1 MLYEESF
8 KNNDFC
14 QVIRNILYMDEEK
27 KLITYFSH
35 SELHTIGT
43 TGRILEIFCL
53 VCKAFG
59 GQATIDVQHWLEKSV
74 NLSRFQNLQ
83 FVSLLD

>member
-1 MLYEESF
+1 MLYEESL

-43 TGRILEIFCL
+43 TEPTHKTKNDSII
-53 VCKAFG
+53 
-59 GQATIDVQHWLEKSV
+59 
-74 NLSRFQNLQ
+74 
-83 FVSLLD
+83 

>member
-27 KLITYFSH
+27 KLITDFSH

-43 TGRILEIFCL
+43 TGN
-53 VCKAFG
+53 
-59 GQATIDVQHWLEKSV
+59 ID
-74 NLSRFQNLQ
+74 
-83 FVSLLD
+83 

>member
-1 MLYEESF
+1 MKVANEFFCNRFCFRIMLYEESF

-35 SELHTIGT
+35 SELQT
-43 TGRILEIFCL
+43 LEYL
-53 VCKAFG
+53 
-59 GQATIDVQHWLEKSV
+59 
-74 NLSRFQNLQ
+74 
-83 FVSLLD
+83 

>member
-1 MLYEESF
+1 MAVANEVFWNRCCFRIMLYEESF

-27 KLITYFSH
+27 KLITYFSY

-43 TGRILEIFCL
+43 TENGE
-53 VCKAFG
+53 
-59 GQATIDVQHWLEKSV
+59 
-74 NLSRFQNLQ
+74 
-83 FVSLLD
+83 

>member
-43 TGRILEIFCL
+43 TELKTKMLHFYLLKVRRPIRVFLYDL
-53 VCKAFG
+53 PKG
-59 GQATIDVQHWLEKSV
+59 GIYVFVQEK
-74 NLSRFQNLQ
+74 
-83 FVSLLD
+83 